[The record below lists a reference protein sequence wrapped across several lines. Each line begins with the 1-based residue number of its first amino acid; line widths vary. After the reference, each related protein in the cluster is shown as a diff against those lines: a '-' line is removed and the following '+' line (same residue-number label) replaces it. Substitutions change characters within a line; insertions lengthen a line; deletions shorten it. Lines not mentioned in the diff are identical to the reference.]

1 MKNKKD
7 LWNFKDLLIKQIKK
21 QGGWVNSHVHAD
33 RAFTITPKKLDI
45 YERYVLEQKWD
56 IVDEVKINA
65 TVDDYYKR
73 VSQAIELMISQGVT
87 AVGSFIDIDPACE
100 DRAIKGALKARE
112 KYKKVIQIKFI
123 NQTLKGV
130 IEPKARYWFDR
141 GTPLVDI
148 IGGLPRRDE
157 RDYGKGKEHL
167 DILLSTAKKY
177 HKLVHVHVDQF
188 NNPNDKET
196 EILCDKTIKHDMVGQ
211 VVAIHCISIASHPKI
226 YREKIYKKM
235 KKAKLMVIACPTA
248 WIDSHRTEISTPFH
262 NSLTPIDEMIP
273 YGIPVALGTDNIT
286 DYMVPF
292 CDGDMW
298 SELKLLATGNRYTNF
313 SELVKIATING
324 LKVLDLL

>member
-1 MKNKKD
+1 MKNKNS
-7 LWNFKDLLIKQIKK
+7 LWNFKDLLIKKIKE

-45 YERYVLEQKWD
+45 YEKYVLEQKWD

-65 TVDDYYKR
+65 TVDDYYRR

-87 AVGSFIDIDPACE
+87 AVGSFIDIDPVCE
-100 DRAIKGALKARE
+100 DHAINGALKARE

-130 IEPKARYWFDR
+130 IEPKARYWFDK
-141 GTPLVDI
+141 GAPLVDI

-177 HKLVHVHVDQF
+177 NKLVHVHVDQF
-188 NNPNDKET
+188 NSVNDKET
-196 EILCDKTIKHDMVGQ
+196 EILCDKTMEHNMRGK
-211 VVAIHCISIASHPKI
+211 VVAIHCISIAAHPKI
-226 YREKIYKKM
+226 YREKVYRKM
-235 KKAKLMVIACPTA
+235 KKAKLMVIACPNA
-248 WIDSHRTEISTPFH
+248 WIDSHRSENKAPFH

-273 YGIPVALGTDNIT
+273 YGIPVALGTDNIA